1 MLTQV
6 LNALRNHE
14 ALAFHNMRSSVFVRH
29 INHNVEDN
37 RVSNLQWVNLCEII
51 RNKNWTTDHG
61 LFLNSEQYE
70 YIEGLRKN

>member
-14 ALAFHNMRSSVFVRH
+14 ILTFRNIHSSVFVRH

-37 RVSNLQWVNLCEII
+37 RVSNLQWVSLRDIL

-61 LFLNSEQYE
+61 LYMNKEQYE